1 MMTGDHFSL
10 DPFAIQGIASDLK
23 ATSGDLQRQASAL
36 SRLESEITAA
46 GPLAMGALGAVSSAR
61 SLVQQAGRDLDNV
74 HGDVVQRLGL
84 LVQTEDPFGGAFD
97 MSLAL
102 DILNPPPPPPPEHHH
117 GGGGLF
123 GSILGGIESL
133 GGDAV
138 SGLGDAASWAWGGV
152 SSGASWAWGGISSG
166 ASSVWNWATNH
177 PMDALHTGLDVLG
190 MVPVVGDF
198 ANGANALIYLG
209 QGDYADAAISGA
221 ALVPVAG
228 DAALAMRL
236 GAKGL
241 KGVEAASEAERL
253 SADAAKLASEG
264 GDVAAAERAATA
276 GGEAGRLRDP
286 ATGRFIPDPNNPPS
300 PYVFTDAQRRAAWK
314 AIYEDPNSGLT
325 EAERAQ
331 IKARGW
337 RGPQRPNADTGEM
350 ETMELS
356 HEPVPLRDG
365 GTEVVPRWP
374 DEHAAVDPHRQLKK
388 GP

>member
-1 MMTGDHFSL
+1 MIGDHFSL

-23 ATSGDLQRQASAL
+23 AASDDLQRQASAL
-36 SRLESEITAA
+36 SRLESEIAAA
-46 GPLAMGALGAVSSAR
+46 GPLAMRALGTVSGAR

-123 GSILGGIESL
+123 GSILSGIEGL
-133 GGDAV
+133 PGDVA
-138 SGLGDAASWAWGGV
+138 
-152 SSGASWAWGGISSG
+152 SGASWAWGGISSG
-166 ASSVWNWATNH
+166 ASSAWNWATNN

-209 QGDYADAAISGA
+209 QGDYTDAAISGA

-236 GAKGL
+236 GAKGI

-253 SADAAKLASEG
+253 AADAAKLGREG
-264 GDVAAAERAATA
+264 EGVATA
-276 GGEAGRLRDP
+276 EGAASRLRDP
-286 ATGRFIPDPNNPPS
+286 ATGRFMSDPNNPPS
-300 PYVFTDAQRRAAWK
+300 PNVFTDAQRRAAWK

-337 RGPQRPNADTGEM
+337 RGPQRINPATGET

-374 DEHAAVDPHRQLKK
+374 EDHARVDPHRQLKK
-388 GP
+388 GS